1 MAWMGL
7 GSIIAIIGIVIVA
20 GSIIAVIGKLLLN
33 TFDGER
39 VSKTNRNADVIDYQQ
54 YKELESGKTQDNEYN
69 FEQINI
75 AKAKHEKE
83 LLEAN
88 NEDFVALM
96 KEDAEGDLEEIENR
110 LKDQE
115 SDVQEKEEI
124 IDVDD
129 IDVMSLVDEISDDVV
144 EEQKEIANEQ
154 VATDID
160 PTLAGMN
167 IDEYLNKNDEDE
179 MIEETEENV
188 EEVESVEDEIVDEI
202 LSEVEEVAEE
212 VAEEE
217 VEEVAE
223 EVNEEVSH
231 EPAEEIVDEVVE
243 ENEKV
248 EDNSNLELLKA
259 NEQIE
264 ILKAQLQEVNSKLE
278 EARNTRPAVTIDMT
292 EEECLARLAILEDRL
307 KNVKKDYKI
316 NQKEY
321 KPLKKIM
328 KDYER
333 YQTKLRRK
341 DAVVAKKKVDLYGVN
356 NYVDIDKEKA
366 EKLANELELLDGL
379 RLSVSHCEE
388 VINANKER
396 FPILEHTNK
405 ILEEQISNIES
416 DIEVTNITL
425 QRIRDKNGNGNPNAD
440 SSNGEN
446 QE

>member
-33 TFDGER
+33 TFEGEHKA
-39 VSKTNRNADVIDYQQ
+39 KTDRNADVIDYQQ
-54 YKELESGKTQDNEYN
+54 YKELEAGKTQNTEYD
-69 FEQINI
+69 FEQINM
-75 AKAKHEKE
+75 AKAKQEKE
-83 LLEAN
+83 LLESNKEEVKSLIEEA
-88 NEDFVALM
+88 ED
-96 KEDAEGDLEEIENR
+96 GDLEEIENR
-110 LKDQE
+110 LKAQE
-115 SDVQEKEEI
+115 EVEEVKEEM
-124 IDVDD
+124 IDIDD

-144 EEQKEIANEQ
+144 EEQKEIVNEQ
-154 VATDID
+154 PTTQID
-160 PTLAGMN
+160 STLASMN
-167 IDEYLNKNDEDE
+167 IDDYLNKEED
-179 MIEETEENV
+179 IENQ
-188 EEVESVEDEIVDEI
+188 
-202 LSEVEEVAEE
+202 
-212 VAEEE
+212 EE
-217 VEEVAE
+217 VEEDVEDVAESVKAE
-223 EVNEEVSH
+223 EVVQESIEDDIAEDILAEIESEEDEDVVEDVSEETVEEV
-231 EPAEEIVDEVVE
+231 VD
-243 ENEKV
+243 NS
-248 EDNSNLELLKA
+248 SNLELLKA

-264 ILKAQLQEVNSKLE
+264 ILKAQLLEVNSKLE

-292 EEECLARLAILEDRL
+292 EEECLARLATLEDRL

-405 ILEEQISNIES
+405 ILEEQIANIES

-425 QRIRDKNGNGNPNAD
+425 QRIRDKKGNGE
-440 SSNGEN
+440 SGNGEN

>member
-20 GSIIAVIGKLLLN
+20 GSIIAVIGKVLLN
-33 TFDGER
+33 TFDTER
-39 VSKTNRNADVIDYQQ
+39 VSKTNRNADIIDYQQ
-54 YKELESGKTQDNEYN
+54 YKELESGKTQTNEYD
-69 FEQINI
+69 FEQINM
-75 AKAKHEKE
+75 AKAKHEQE

-88 NEDFVALM
+88 KEDVDFV
-96 KEDAEGDLEEIENR
+96 KDDVDGDLEEIENR
-110 LKDQE
+110 LKNQE
-115 SDVQEKEEI
+115 LDAKEEEMI
-124 IDVDD
+124 EIDD

-154 VATDID
+154 VSTEMDS
-160 PTLAGMN
+160 TLANMN
-167 IDEYLNKNDEDE
+167 IDDYLNKNDEE
-179 MIEETEENV
+179 TEEAIEETE
-188 EEVESVEDEIVDEI
+188 SIEDDIVDEI
-202 LSEVEEVAEE
+202 LSEVSEEIEEVNDEVAEE
-212 VAEEE
+212 ISEEPVE
-217 VEEVAE
+217 EIADEIIDEEASEEVVEAVEEV
-223 EVNEEVSH
+223 V
-231 EPAEEIVDEVVE
+231 
-243 ENEKV
+243 
-248 EDNSNLELLKA
+248 DNSTNLELLKA

-405 ILEEQISNIES
+405 ILEEQIANIES

-425 QRIRDKNGNGNPNAD
+425 QRIREKNGNGSANSD

>member
-1 MAWMGL
+1 MGL

-20 GSIIAVIGKLLLN
+20 GSVIAVIGKLLLN
-33 TFDGER
+33 TFEGEHK
-39 VSKTNRNADVIDYQQ
+39 SSTNRNADIIDYQQ
-54 YKELESGKTQDNEYN
+54 YKELEAGNTNSVDKEYN
-69 FEQINI
+69 FEQINM
-75 AKAKHEKE
+75 AKANQEKE

-88 NEDFVALM
+88 KEEIKSIIEEDNDVN
-96 KEDAEGDLEEIENR
+96 LEEIENG
-110 LKDQE
+110 LKAQA
-115 SDVQEKEEI
+115 EKEDKDEMIEI
-124 IDVDD
+124 DD

-144 EEQKEIANEQ
+144 EEQKEQVNEN
-154 VATDID
+154 ATQEID
-160 PTLAGMN
+160 PVLASMN
-167 IDEYLNKNDEDE
+167 IDEYLNQSEETNNAEEIEEEVQEIESDIVEDE
-179 MIEETEENV
+179 VVDEIIEEIEEEIEQEENNEAEEIEEPKIV
-188 EEVESVEDEIVDEI
+188 EEVKEDTT
-202 LSEVEEVAEE
+202 S
-212 VAEEE
+212 
-217 VEEVAE
+217 
-223 EVNEEVSH
+223 
-231 EPAEEIVDEVVE
+231 
-243 ENEKV
+243 
-248 EDNSNLELLKA
+248 LELLKA

-264 ILKAQLQEVNSKLE
+264 ILKAQLLEVNSKLE

-405 ILEEQISNIES
+405 ILEEQIANIES

-425 QRIRDKNGNGNPNAD
+425 QRIRDKNGSGN
-440 SSNGEN
+440 SGNGEN

>member
-33 TFDGER
+33 AFDGGYNT
-39 VSKTNRNADVIDYQQ
+39 KTNRNADIIDYQQ
-54 YKELESGKTQDNEYN
+54 YKELEAEKVQNKEYD

-88 NEDFVALM
+88 KSEVVSLV
-96 KEDAEGDLEEIENR
+96 KEDNDGDLEEIENR
-110 LKDQE
+110 LKSQVTE
-115 SDVQEKEEI
+115 TKENKEEMI
-124 IDVDD
+124 EIDD

-144 EEQKEIANEQ
+144 EEQKEIVNEKVETEIDPSLANLNIDDYLKKANEE
-154 VATDID
+154 
-160 PTLAGMN
+160 MN
-167 IDEYLNKNDEDE
+167 
-179 MIEETEENV
+179 
-188 EEVESVEDEIVDEI
+188 
-202 LSEVEEVAEE
+202 
-212 VAEEE
+212 
-217 VEEVAE
+217 
-223 EVNEEVSH
+223 
-231 EPAEEIVDEVVE
+231 EEIVETQPQTTFEEIEEEIADEIISEIEEDIANEEENSEEVVE
-243 ENEKV
+243 EVVKEVEEPVEEVIEETAPIKEEVV
-248 EDNSNLELLKA
+248 EDESKLELLRA

-264 ILKAQLQEVNSKLE
+264 ILKAQLLEVNSKLE

-405 ILEEQISNIES
+405 ILEEQIANIES

-425 QRIRDKNGNGNPNAD
+425 QRIRDKKGNGNAD
-440 SSNGEN
+440 SSSGEN

>member
-20 GSIIAVIGKLLLN
+20 GSIIAVIGKVLLN
-33 TFDGER
+33 TFDTER
-39 VSKTNRNADVIDYQQ
+39 VSKTNRNADIIDYQQ
-54 YKELESGKTQDNEYN
+54 YKELESGKTQTNEYD
-69 FEQINI
+69 FEQINM
-75 AKAKHEKE
+75 AKAKHEQE

-88 NEDFVALM
+88 KEDVDFV
-96 KEDAEGDLEEIENR
+96 KDDVDGDLEEIENR
-110 LKDQE
+110 LKNQE
-115 SDVQEKEEI
+115 LDAKEEEMI
-124 IDVDD
+124 EIDD

-154 VATDID
+154 VSTEMDS
-160 PTLAGMN
+160 TLANMN
-167 IDEYLNKNDEDE
+167 IDDYLNKNDEE
-179 MIEETEENV
+179 TEEAIEETE
-188 EEVESVEDEIVDEI
+188 SIEDDIVDEI
-202 LSEVEEVAEE
+202 LSEVSEEIEEVNDEVAEE
-212 VAEEE
+212 ISEEP
-217 VEEVAE
+217 VEEIADEIIDE
-223 EVNEEVSH
+223 EASE
-231 EPAEEIVDEVVE
+231 EVVE
-243 ENEKV
+243 AVEQV
-248 EDNSNLELLKA
+248 EDNSTNLELLKA

-405 ILEEQISNIES
+405 ILEEQIANIES

-425 QRIRDKNGNGNPNAD
+425 QRIREKNGNGSANSD

>member
-33 TFDGER
+33 TFEGEHKA
-39 VSKTNRNADVIDYQQ
+39 KTDRNADVIDYQQ
-54 YKELESGKTQDNEYN
+54 YKELEAGKTQNTEYD
-69 FEQINI
+69 FEQINL
-75 AKAKHEKE
+75 AKAKQEKE
-83 LLEAN
+83 LLESNKEEVKSLIEEA
-88 NEDFVALM
+88 ED
-96 KEDAEGDLEEIENR
+96 GDLEEIENR
-110 LKDQE
+110 LKAQE
-115 SDVQEKEEI
+115 EVEEVKEEM
-124 IDVDD
+124 IDIDD

-144 EEQKEIANEQ
+144 EEQKEIVNEQ
-154 VATDID
+154 PTTQID
-160 PTLAGMN
+160 STLASMN
-167 IDEYLNKNDEDE
+167 IDEYLNKKEEEIED
-179 MIEETEENV
+179 IENQ
-188 EEVESVEDEIVDEI
+188 
-202 LSEVEEVAEE
+202 
-212 VAEEE
+212 EE
-217 VEEVAE
+217 VEEDAEDVTESVKAE
-223 EVNEEVSH
+223 EVVQESIEDDIADDILAEIESEEDEDVVEDVSEETVEEV
-231 EPAEEIVDEVVE
+231 VD
-243 ENEKV
+243 NS
-248 EDNSNLELLKA
+248 SNLELLKA

-264 ILKAQLQEVNSKLE
+264 ILKAQLLEVNSKLE

-292 EEECLARLAILEDRL
+292 EEECLARLATLEDRL

-405 ILEEQISNIES
+405 ILEEQIANIES

-425 QRIRDKNGNGNPNAD
+425 QRIRDKKGNGE
-440 SSNGEN
+440 SGNGEN